1 VSDGGE
7 DPGQRVLLDIAQQL
21 AATRDLSALV
31 PLVLERVVALLNAE
45 RAMFVLL
52 DLDGQVDRAVTHN
65 LPWPGPPAPLPI
77 ARSILDRV
85 VREGKMLVAS
95 TLDDSAMGS
104 TESMRRFGLRR
115 VVAVPVLRGSVV
127 LGVIYVDST
136 GRADGVHEQA
146 ETLRALASLVGV
158 SVENAR
164 LFDELRYRRDLL
176 AWMVHDLRNPITAVS
191 LNAALLLE
199 RAEGED
205 RVMLAEVESAAERS
219 ARMIDWA
226 LTLDRIED
234 STPAY
239 APWSMSLRALLARSV
254 QEHASL
260 ARQRGVTVA
269 LDVPEGM
276 PEVEV
281 YLDRFSVV
289 LDNLLFNALKFA
301 AAGSEVVVR
310 ARRRDDSGPS
320 ASHRPH
326 RAPRDEG
333 LRPRAPGRA
342 RGRRGLRR
350 GVGAERGP
358 ARVERRAAT
367 AVLPRRAGPAPARAA
382 PPAGSASPSRTTAR
396 AASAACSGS
405 RRSRAPRRPC
415 SRSPCPRGREG
426 AARCPLRPHPALVRH
441 PRREV

>member
-21 AATRDLSALV
+21 ASTRDLSALV

-52 DLDGQVDRAVTHN
+52 DLDGQIDRAVTHN

-85 VREGKMLVAS
+85 VREGKMIVAS
-95 TLDDSAMGS
+95 TVDDSAMGS

-115 VVAVPVLRGSVV
+115 VVAVPVLRGIVV

-136 GRADGVHEQA
+136 GRADGVHQQA

-199 RAEGED
+199 RAEGDD
-205 RVMLAEVESAAERS
+205 RAMLSEVESAAERS

-226 LTLDRIED
+226 LTLDRIDD

-254 QEHASL
+254 QEHGSL
-260 ARQRGVTVA
+260 ARQRGVTVTLPPLRA
-269 LDVPEGM
+269 RGDLVGLARHLLARLDAGASLHADAEAALRAHPWPGNVRELRSVLEVALALCDDGEIRASHLPLDVPAAQGDAS
-276 PEVEV
+276 PPTALAEVEG
-281 YLDRFSVV
+281 SV
-289 LDNLLFNALKFA
+289 
-301 AAGSEVVVR
+301 
-310 ARRRDDSGPS
+310 
-320 ASHRPH
+320 
-326 RAPRDEG
+326 
-333 LRPRAPGRA
+333 
-342 RGRRGLRR
+342 LRR
-350 GVGAERGP
+350 
-358 ARVERRAAT
+358 
-367 AVLPRRAGPAPARAA
+367 VLGEVAGNV
-382 PPAGSASPSRTTAR
+382 S
-396 AASAACSGS
+396 AASKRLGVARSTLYRMM
-405 RRSRAPRRPC
+405 RRHGLEAPE
-415 SRSPCPRGREG
+415 RS
-426 AARCPLRPHPALVRH
+426 
-441 PRREV
+441 

>member
-1 VSDGGE
+1 MSDGGE

-21 AATRDLSALV
+21 ASTRDLSALV

-52 DLDGQVDRAVTHN
+52 DLEGQIDRAVTHN

-104 TESMRRFGLRR
+104 TDSMRRFGLRR
-115 VVAVPVLRGSVV
+115 VVAVPVLRGIVV

-205 RVMLAEVESAAERS
+205 RVMLSEVESAAERS

-226 LTLDRIED
+226 LTLDRIEE

-254 QEHASL
+254 QEHSSL
-260 ARQRGVTVA
+260 ARQRGVTVT

-310 ARRRDDSGPS
+310 ARRRDDSGPMS
-320 ASHRPH
+320 SPGPTERRGMKVFD
-326 RAPRDEG
+326 RARMAVPEADAGFVEVSVQNEGPPVSSDVRRRLFSRGAQG
-333 LRPRAPGRA
+333 LRPQGSTPGGLGLAIAYDCA
-342 RGRRGLRR
+342 RSLGGMLWIASES
-350 GVGAERGP
+350 GATQTVFSFTVP
-358 ARVERRAAT
+358 AR
-367 AVLPRRAGPAPARAA
+367 P
-382 PPAGSASPSRTTAR
+382 
-396 AASAACSGS
+396 
-405 RRSRAPRRPC
+405 
-415 SRSPCPRGREG
+415 
-426 AARCPLRPHPALVRH
+426 
-441 PRREV
+441 

>member
-1 VSDGGE
+1 MSDGGE

-21 AATRDLSALV
+21 ASTRDLSALV

-52 DLDGQVDRAVTHN
+52 DLDGQIDRAVTHN

-104 TESMRRFGLRR
+104 TDSMRRFGLRR
-115 VVAVPVLRGSVV
+115 VVAVPVLRGIVV
-127 LGVIYVDST
+127 FGVIYVDST

-205 RVMLAEVESAAERS
+205 RAG
-219 ARMIDWA
+219 
-226 LTLDRIED
+226 LTG
-234 STPAY
+234 
-239 APWSMSLRALLARSV
+239 
-254 QEHASL
+254 EHAV
-260 ARQRGVTVA
+260 AREPPAADGEEDRQDHRQFFRDGAHREGDAGEGGGQPVAVSRGVHQGEDGRQGQGEYGEPA
-269 LDVPEGM
+269 NQP
-276 PEVEV
+276 
-281 YLDRFSVV
+281 
-289 LDNLLFNALKFA
+289 A
-301 AAGSEVVVR
+301 
-310 ARRRDDSGPS
+310 
-320 ASHRPH
+320 HRI
-326 RAPRDEG
+326 
-333 LRPRAPGRA
+333 L
-342 RGRRGLRR
+342 
-350 GVGAERGP
+350 
-358 ARVERRAAT
+358 
-367 AVLPRRAGPAPARAA
+367 
-382 PPAGSASPSRTTAR
+382 
-396 AASAACSGS
+396 
-405 RRSRAPRRPC
+405 
-415 SRSPCPRGREG
+415 
-426 AARCPLRPHPALVRH
+426 
-441 PRREV
+441 